1 MRIQKESITFS
12 MLVIYF
18 LLGLSLTQLAMAGGR
33 GSGSNIS
40 DHFFQNQSSVSIDGG
55 DQGKAPSA
63 PLGGDALGETPSA
76 PLTSSCTAETIDPL
90 GSSLVVANNIA
101 ALATPFNFNKTL
113 QKIIDTSPDAG
124 SQATTPTEFIQSMLD
139 LYNVTSQLNAASNV
153 SMDVDPRAGEAGL
166 SANSLVAGA
175 MFPTALFNRFDLTA
189 GDGSHCG
196 EYRIIY
202 ALDSSIA
209 GRLLIIFEAKYPN
222 PQPNSGL
229 IGCWPVADFWASLD
243 SLTEA
248 EQLNKLEQFYYQ
260 GIDHLGV
267 SLPAAINFSHFAPPF
282 GQVRTNNFV
291 SNINWLLREFRTG
304 TNALGKTAFV
314 IDTVKNSPLV
324 ELYEDSSAVSGNT
337 DLDSSAAATFLSAFE
352 SDFIDKYMTSLL
364 RPELLGLSD
373 VVNGVQIDVDDNYNE
388 FQSDGQGV
396 DADVPTIAN
405 TNAGFVANIQTKL
418 DQLGISTITPEMVIN
433 RAGVMTCGGCHKSG
447 PAKLIAPGLNWPED
461 AGFVHVTE
469 SGSLSP
475 ALTTSFLPARQAVLG
490 NFVCNPPFAVGDLV
504 RLMRA
509 LAGEIVLSQAFEQLY
524 DINSSGDLEV
534 GDVILLESL
543 LFEI

>member
-1 MRIQKESITFS
+1 MRNRKESKTFAI
-12 MLVIYF
+12 LVVYF
-18 LLGLSLTQLAMAGGR
+18 LLGLSFTQLTLAGGR
-33 GSGSNIS
+33 GGGSNIS
-40 DHFFQNQSSVSIDGG
+40 DLFFQNQSSVSIGEG
-55 DQGKAPSA
+55 TQGKAPSA
-63 PLGGDALGETPSA
+63 PVGGDALGETLSA
-76 PLTSSCTAETIDPL
+76 PLAQSCAAETIDPE
-90 GSSLVVANNIA
+90 STALVFDNNVA
-101 ALATPFNFNKTL
+101 ALATPFSFNKTL
-113 QKIIDTSPDAG
+113 QKIIDTSPNAS

-139 LYNVTSQLNAASNV
+139 LYNETSQLNTASNV
-153 SMDVDPRAGEAGL
+153 SMDVDQRLNEAGL
-166 SANSLVAGA
+166 SANLLVAGA

-209 GRLLIIFEAKYPN
+209 GRLLVIFEAKYPN

-248 EQLNKLEQFYYQ
+248 EQLIKLEQFYYQ

-291 SNINWLLREFRTG
+291 SDFNWLLREFRTG
-304 TNALGKTAFV
+304 TNIADETVFV

-324 ELYEDSSAVSGNT
+324 ELYADSSAVSGKT
-337 DLDSSAAATFLSAFE
+337 DLDISAAATFMSAFE

-388 FQSDGQGV
+388 FQSDGQGA
-396 DADVPTIAN
+396 DADVPTLAN

-418 DQLGISTITPEMVIN
+418 TQLGISTITPEMVIN
-433 RAGVMTCGGCHKSG
+433 RAGVMTCGGCHRTG
-447 PAKLIAPGLNWPED
+447 PAKLVAPGLNWPED

-469 SGSLSP
+469 SGSLSS
-475 ALTTSFLPARQAVLG
+475 ALTSSFLPARQAVLG

-509 LAGEIVLSQAFEQLY
+509 LAGEIVLSQAFQQLY
-524 DINSSGDLEV
+524 DVNSSGDLEV
-534 GDVILLESL
+534 GDVIMLENL